1 MDYKLYNI
9 NGSESSKK
17 FKLNK
22 KVYGIKPNEHCIY
35 LTVKSEMASIRQGS
49 SSSKTRAEVR
59 GGGVKPWRQKGTGRA
74 RVGSTRNPSR
84 VHGGVAFGPKPHKFS
99 LKVNKKVKKVA
110 KRSVLSQKLLEKK
123 LIIIENFIFDSTKTR
138 DFMKI
143 LNGFNVVDKKT
154 TILLNEVKDN
164 MFFGSRNLR
173 NIYLSKAS
181 NASTADLLDCDTLIL
196 DKDAAEYYNKDLV
209 KN

>member
-1 MDYKLYNI
+1 M
-9 NGSESSKK
+9 
-17 FKLNK
+17 
-22 KVYGIKPNEHCIY
+22 
-35 LTVKSEMASIRQGS
+35 
-49 SSSKTRAEVR
+49 
-59 GGGVKPWRQKGTGRA
+59 
-74 RVGSTRNPSR
+74 
-84 VHGGVAFGPKPHKFS
+84 
-99 LKVNKKVKKVA
+99 
-110 KRSVLSQKLLEKK
+110 SQKLLEKK
-123 LIIIENFIFDSTKTR
+123 LIIIEDFIFDSTKTK

-164 MFFGSRNLR
+164 VVFGSRNLR
-173 NIYLSKAS
+173 NIYLSEAS